1 MTDKTLTIGSGL
13 GGIAIL
19 NTKSVNRDRL
29 FAAADA
35 VGCGKLV
42 PAQPA
47 RTTVLREAVKRVA
60 DVLCV
65 KRRKQ
70 PIVSRQLDDPASFEA
85 RRTVPGADEND
96 YQFLFSAHIDAN
108 WGVSVLK
115 TNGTVNPPALAN
127 ELSHK
132 VIAMRDC
139 LPSSVVGQ
147 VVVKM
152 LRHWRATP
160 LKDDG
165 GVWFLLG
172 QTLEDFRTFA
182 GIVLGPAADG
192 PRFTVHQVEIASDPD
207 TVMHVL
213 DRLGAEVQ
221 AGLTEIMDEVMEAA
235 GGMADRSISIRL
247 NRADRFL
254 EKVRVYEQ
262 VLGKPLPDLTAAI
275 EQVKQAVAVNRLLAA
290 SV

>member
-1 MTDKTLTIGSGL
+1 MTPTTLTIGAGL
-13 GGIAIL
+13 GGICIL
-19 NTKSVNRDRL
+19 NTRKVERARL
-29 FAAADA
+29 YDAAEA
-35 VGCGKLV
+35 VSCGRFV
-42 PAQPA
+42 PAMPA

-70 PIVSRQLDDPASFEA
+70 PIVSRQLDDPSSFEA
-85 RRTVPGADEND
+85 RRTIPGAAEND
-96 YQFLFSAHIDAN
+96 YQFLFSAHIDVN

-115 TNGTVNPPALAN
+115 TNGTVNPASL
-127 ELSHK
+127 EQHLSQK
-132 VIAMRDC
+132 VIAMRDY

-172 QTLEDFRTFA
+172 QHLEDYRTFSSMVR
-182 GIVLGPAADG
+182 GNGDG
-192 PRFTVHQVEIASDPD
+192 PCFTTHQVEIASDPD

-213 DRLGAEVQ
+213 DRLGTEVQ
-221 AGLTEIMDEVMEAA
+221 AGLADIMHDVMEAT
-235 GGMADRSISIRL
+235 GGMADRSINVRL
-247 NRADRFL
+247 GRADKFL
-254 EKVRVYEQ
+254 EKVRLYEQ
-262 VLGKPLPDLTAAI
+262 VLGRPMPDLTAAI

>member
-1 MTDKTLTIGSGL
+1 MTPTTLTIGAGL
-13 GGIAIL
+13 GGICIL
-19 NTKSVNRDRL
+19 NTRKVERARL
-29 FAAADA
+29 YDAAEA
-35 VGCGKLV
+35 VGCGRFV
-42 PAQPA
+42 PAMPA

-70 PIVSRQLDDPASFEA
+70 PIVSRQLDDPSSFEA
-85 RRTVPGADEND
+85 RRTIPGAAEND
-96 YQFLFSAHIDAN
+96 YQFLFSANIDVN

-115 TNGTVNPPALAN
+115 TNGTTNTASL
-127 ELSHK
+127 EHHLSQK
-132 VIAMRDC
+132 VIAMRDY

-262 VLGKPLPDLTAAI
+262 VLGKPMPDLTAAI

>member
-1 MTDKTLTIGSGL
+1 
-13 GGIAIL
+13 
-19 NTKSVNRDRL
+19 
-29 FAAADA
+29 
-35 VGCGKLV
+35 
-42 PAQPA
+42 
-47 RTTVLREAVKRVA
+47 
-60 DVLCV
+60 VLCV

-70 PIVSRQLDDPASFEA
+70 PIVSRQLDDPSSFEA
-85 RRTVPGADEND
+85 RRTIPGASEND
-96 YQFLFSAHIDAN
+96 YQFLFSAHIDAS

-115 TNGTVNPPALAN
+115 TNGPAPYSLEN
-127 ELSHK
+127 HLSQK
-132 VIAMRDC
+132 VIAMRDY

-172 QTLEDFRTFA
+172 QHLDDYRTFS
-182 GIVLGPAADG
+182 GMVRGNGDG
-192 PRFTVHQVEIASDPD
+192 PCFTTHQVEIASDPD

-213 DRLGAEVQ
+213 DRLGTEVQ
-221 AGLTEIMDEVMEAA
+221 AGLADIMNDVMEAT
-235 GGMADRSISIRL
+235 GGMADRSINVRL
-247 NRADRFL
+247 GRADKFL
-254 EKVRVYEQ
+254 EKVRLYEQ
-262 VLGKPLPDLTAAI
+262 VLGRPMPDLTSAI

>member
-13 GGIAIL
+13 GGICIL

-35 VGCGKLV
+35 VHCGRCV

-65 KRRKQ
+65 RRRKQ

-85 RRTVPGADEND
+85 RRTIPGADEND
-96 YQFLFSAHIDAN
+96 YQFLFSAHIHTH

-115 TNGTVNPPALAN
+115 TNGTVNGPAIEQA
-127 ELSHK
+127 LSNK
-132 VIAMRDC
+132 VLEMRDY

-182 GIVLGPAADG
+182 SLVRGPNADG
-192 PRFTVHQVEIASDPD
+192 PNFTVHQVEIASDPD

-213 DRLGAEVQ
+213 DRLGTEVQ
-221 AGLTEIMDEVMEAA
+221 VGLSEIMQDVLDAT
-235 GGMADRSISIRL
+235 GGMADRSINVRL
-247 NRADRFL
+247 GRADKFL
-254 EKVRVYEQ
+254 DKVRLYEQ
-262 VLGKPLPDLTAAI
+262 VLGKPLPDLTSAI

-290 SV
+290 AV